1 MCSISDSTKI
11 DTIPTPDQECQK
23 TLPVDTPSPL
33 QQLRSAIQLAV
44 AKRVAE
50 RETHT
55 PLAQLPSTAPQI
67 SNPTDIALINH
78 LYETLALKDAII
90 LNLQEGLQLS
100 RKCEQQL
107 QLRVNEQLNSSKETQ
122 LKLNILIRKNRQL
135 EEINEK
141 KR

>member
-1 MCSISDSTKI
+1 MTSPKETKTST
-11 DTIPTPDQECQK
+11 P
-23 TLPVDTPSPL
+23 LPVDTPPPL

-107 QLRVNEQLNSSKETQ
+107 QLRVNECEQQLQLRVNEQLNSSKETQ
-122 LKLNILIRKNRQL
+122 LKLNILIRKNREL